1 MKSFMLTRRDGGALA
16 GYRSGTSGPV
26 LALANGLGGPVSAF
40 RHQIAHFEGRYRV
53 VTWDYRGL
61 YASRGGAAPARV
73 DVAAQAEDLEDLLR
87 SETNEPAVVV
97 GWSMGVQ
104 VALELVR
111 SAPARVSALVL
122 ISGAYGRPL
131 TNLRVPR
138 AERWLPDLIER
149 VRPYHHVGAR
159 LLARATRSRT
169 MFDLVRRL
177 RFVHPRIATDELL
190 SLAREFTELDFDVYL
205 RTLAGLERHDTAAA
219 LRTVKQPTLV
229 VAGERDPL
237 FSPRLA
243 RDLTLRLPNAELYVV
258 PGATHYAPLE
268 FPELVNARADGFL
281 AESARHG
288 GSSPRADPL
297 TLPALEREN
306 PGLRTLE

>member
-1 MKSFMLTRRDGGALA
+1 MKSFMLTRRDGGKLA
-16 GYRSGTSGPV
+16 GYRTGSSGPV
-26 LALANGLGGPVSAF
+26 LALANGLGGPASAF
-40 RHQIAHFEGRYRV
+40 RHQIAHFERRYRV

-61 YASRGGAAPARV
+61 YASRGDAAPERV
-73 DVAAQAEDLEDLLR
+73 DVAAQAEDLEDLLA
-87 SETNEPAVVV
+87 SETKEPAIVV

-122 ISGAYGRPL
+122 ISGASGRPL

-149 VRPYHHVGAR
+149 VRPYHAVGSR
-159 LLARATRSRT
+159 LLARAARSRT
-169 MFDLVRRL
+169 AVDLVRRL
-177 RFVHPRIATDELL
+177 RFVNPRVDTDELL
-190 SLAREFTELDFDVYL
+190 ALAREFTELDFDVYL
-205 RTLAGLERHDTAAA
+205 RTLAALERHDTAAA
-219 LRTVKQPTLV
+219 LRAVNQRTLV

-243 RDLTLRLPNAELYVV
+243 RELTTRLSHAELYVV

-268 FPELVNARADGFL
+268 FPELVNARTDRFL
-281 AESARHG
+281 AEIARTDASG
-288 GSSPRADPL
+288 ALASSSLAD
-297 TLPALEREN
+297 
-306 PGLRTLE
+306 